1 MGILSKG
8 KLDEAPSK
16 ITVTRATGMFF
27 SPLILDN
34 SQGQLLLIKRLMFFR
49 PRKYCELFIS
59 NLFPSFF
66 SVLCVWKSCY
76 SDVRQSG
83 VALQFIN
90 LFSYHLSLCVFICSA
105 FLGISSFC
113 LLALQLSFSNVNMF
127 LISKSSFMLAIC
139 FYFITSYF
147 FIFQL
152 HSLLIS

>member
-1 MGILSKG
+1 
-8 KLDEAPSK
+8 
-16 ITVTRATGMFF
+16 
-27 SPLILDN
+27 
-34 SQGQLLLIKRLMFFR
+34 MFFR

-66 SVLCVWKSCY
+66 SVLCVWKSCF

-83 VALQFIN
+83 LVLQFIN
-90 LFSYHLSLCVFICSA
+90 LFSNHLSLCVFICSA

-139 FYFITSYF
+139 FYFIASYF
-147 FIFQL
+147 LFSRCNLLSFLEPLNVLNILSLFYIAFADYTL
-152 HSLLIS
+152 YLLIF